1 MPEAKLLKAYHL
13 LKDPALDPGH
23 RVLSLDLP
31 MQLRGNAEYW
41 LIVCPTLATELNI
54 MNHMLSVPEGA
65 TEHSLATQTEKTWR
79 EWEEMIELLRV
90 MIALPDLWESRF
102 CSGIE
107 GVLTP
112 AERLSLPKA
121 KGRVVWTG
129 GDATPGRIGVVDWT
143 NRVGAVIDV

>member
-1 MPEAKLLKAYHL
+1 
-13 LKDPALDPGH
+13 
-23 RVLSLDLP
+23 
-31 MQLRGNAEYW
+31 
-41 LIVCPTLATELNI
+41 
-54 MNHMLSVPEGA
+54 
-65 TEHSLATQTEKTWR
+65 
-79 EWEEMIELLRV
+79 MIELLRV

-129 GDATPGRIGVVDWT
+129 GMRPQEG
-143 NRVGAVIDV
+143 